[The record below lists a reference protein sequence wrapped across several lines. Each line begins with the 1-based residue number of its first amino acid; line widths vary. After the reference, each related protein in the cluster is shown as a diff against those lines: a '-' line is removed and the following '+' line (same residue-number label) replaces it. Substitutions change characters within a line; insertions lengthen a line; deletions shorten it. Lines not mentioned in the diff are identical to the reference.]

1 MQIAVFDYSD
11 GSIKIFTLSKKIEKL
26 MKEDEDF
33 NLSEYMEMLPGYS
46 SYCYY
51 MAAENIKLKFGDQ
64 SDFDEFKDE
73 EDD

>member
-1 MQIAVFDYSD
+1 MQIAVFDYFE

>member
-1 MQIAVFDYSD
+1 MQIVVFDY
-11 GSIKIFTLSKKIEKL
+11 FTNEITLFPLQERIEKL

-46 SYCYY
+46 SYCYF
-51 MAAENIKLKFGDQ
+51 MAAENIKLRFGNQ
-64 SDFDEFKDE
+64 NDFDEFKDE

>member
-1 MQIAVFDYSD
+1 MQIAVFDYFD
-11 GSIKIFTLSKKIEKL
+11 HSIKIFTLSKKIEKL

-51 MAAENIKLKFGDQ
+51 MAAENIKLRFGNQ
-64 SDFDEFKDE
+64 NDFDEFKDE

>member
-1 MQIAVFDYSD
+1 MQIAVFDYFDS
-11 GSIKIFTLSKKIEKL
+11 SIKIFTLSKKIEKL

-51 MAAENIKLKFGDQ
+51 MVAENIKFRFGDQ
-64 SDFDEFKDE
+64 SDFEEFKDE
-73 EDD
+73 EDE

>member
-1 MQIAVFDYSD
+1 
-11 GSIKIFTLSKKIEKL
+11 

-64 SDFDEFKDE
+64 SDFEEFKDE

>member
-1 MQIAVFDYSD
+1 MQIAVFDYFD

-64 SDFDEFKDE
+64 NDFDEFKDE

>member
-1 MQIAVFDYSD
+1 MQIAVFDYFD
-11 GSIKIFTLSKKIEKL
+11 HSIKIFTLSKKIEKL

-51 MAAENIKLKFGDQ
+51 MAAKNIKLKFGDQ
-64 SDFDEFKDE
+64 SDFEEFKDE

>member
-1 MQIAVFDYSD
+1 MQIAVFDYFD

-64 SDFDEFKDE
+64 SDFEEFKDE

>member
-1 MQIAVFDYSD
+1 MQIVVFDY
-11 GSIKIFTLSKKIEKL
+11 FTNEITLFPLQERIAKL

-46 SYCYY
+46 SYCYF
-51 MAAENIKLKFGDQ
+51 MAAENIKLRFGNQ
-64 SDFDEFKDE
+64 NDFEEFKDE

>member
-1 MQIAVFDYSD
+1 MQIAVFDYFD
-11 GSIKIFTLSKKIEKL
+11 GSIKIFMLSKKIEKL

-64 SDFDEFKDE
+64 SDFEEFKDE

>member
-1 MQIAVFDYSD
+1 
-11 GSIKIFTLSKKIEKL
+11 

-51 MAAENIKLKFGDQ
+51 MAAENIKFKFGDQ

>member
-1 MQIAVFDYSD
+1 MQIVVFDYSD

-64 SDFDEFKDE
+64 SDFEEFKDE

>member
-1 MQIAVFDYSD
+1 MQIAVFDYFD
-11 GSIKIFTLSKKIEKL
+11 GSIKIFMLSKKIEKL

-51 MAAENIKLKFGDQ
+51 MAAENIKFKFGDQ

>member
-64 SDFDEFKDE
+64 SDFEEFKDD

>member
-64 SDFDEFKDE
+64 SDFEEFKDE

>member
-11 GSIKIFTLSKKIEKL
+11 GSIKIFTLSKKIKKL
-26 MKEDEDF
+26 MNEDEDF

-64 SDFDEFKDE
+64 SDFEEFKDE

>member
-1 MQIAVFDYSD
+1 MQIVVFDY
-11 GSIKIFTLSKKIEKL
+11 FTNEITLFPLQERIEKL

-46 SYCYY
+46 SYCYF
-51 MAAENIKLKFGDQ
+51 MAAENIKFKFGDQ
-64 SDFDEFKDE
+64 NDFDEFKDE

>member
-1 MQIAVFDYSD
+1 MQIAVFDYFD

>member
-1 MQIAVFDYSD
+1 MQIAVFDYFD

-26 MKEDEDF
+26 MKEDEDL

-51 MAAENIKLKFGDQ
+51 MAAENIKLTFGDQ
-64 SDFDEFKDE
+64 SDFEEFKDE

>member
-1 MQIAVFDYSD
+1 
-11 GSIKIFTLSKKIEKL
+11 

-46 SYCYY
+46 SYCYF
-51 MAAENIKLKFGDQ
+51 MAAENIKFKFGDQ
-64 SDFDEFKDE
+64 NDFDEFKDE